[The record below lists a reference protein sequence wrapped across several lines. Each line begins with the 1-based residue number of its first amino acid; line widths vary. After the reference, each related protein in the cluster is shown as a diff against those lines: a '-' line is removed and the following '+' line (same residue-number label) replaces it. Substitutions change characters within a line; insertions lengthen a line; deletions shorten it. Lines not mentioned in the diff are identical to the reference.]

1 MQLHSLHSSLSGVN
15 VAVLEEYWKK
25 WRWFVF
31 FSFSVLFQE
40 SGLQE
45 AGEEVVADSAEGS
58 ARQASPGRCIL
69 EFAVEQFCPIKMIS
83 YGVWL

>member
-1 MQLHSLHSSLSGVN
+1 MQLHSLHSLLSGVN
-15 VAVLEEYWKK
+15 VAVLEEYCKK

-58 ARQASPGRCIL
+58 ARQASPGRSIL